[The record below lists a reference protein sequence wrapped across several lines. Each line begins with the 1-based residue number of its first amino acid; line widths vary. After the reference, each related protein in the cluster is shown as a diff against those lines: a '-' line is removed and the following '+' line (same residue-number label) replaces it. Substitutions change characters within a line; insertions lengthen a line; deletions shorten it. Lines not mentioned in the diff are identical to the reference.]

1 MENTEPKK
9 FSIQKEIVGG
19 LTTFVTMSYIMF
31 VNPSILGDAGV
42 PFNQVF
48 MATIIATV
56 VGTLVM
62 GLYAKYP
69 IAIAPGMGMNAY
81 FAYSIVSA
89 DKGLDYKTA
98 FATVFVAGLLFVILS
113 LTPLRKKLIEA
124 IPSSLKYAITAGIGL
139 FIAFIGMRLS
149 GLIQAHE
156 SNFVALGD
164 LHSPSVILTMIG
176 LLVTL
181 ILYTLRVPG
190 SIFIGMVITG
200 IIAYF
205 TGQLK
210 FEGFVSVPQM
220 PELMITNPIASFGD
234 IVSHGLYAAVFSFLL
249 ITLFDTTGTVLG
261 LAKQADLMEGDHLP
275 RSERALFSDAIGTL
289 VGSIFGTS
297 PTSAY
302 IESSSGIAA
311 GARTGIAAV
320 VVALLF
326 ALSAFFSPLV
336 GAVSNVAAITA
347 PALIIVGSLMISQV
361 RFLKWDNFAESFPA
375 FLVILTMPLTS
386 SIATGMAL
394 GFIFYP
400 IMKLVAREGK
410 EVHPLI
416 YVFGF
421 LFLLQLVFFP
431 H

>member
-1 MENTEPKK
+1 MENIEPKK

-48 MATIIATV
+48 MATIIATI

-81 FAYSIVSA
+81 FAYSIVQT
-89 DKGLDYKTA
+89 DKGLDYQTA

-149 GLIQAHE
+149 GLIKAHE
-156 SNFVALGD
+156 TNFVALGD
-164 LHSPSVILTMIG
+164 LHSPSVILTLIG

-181 ILYTLRVPG
+181 VLYTLRVPG
-190 SIFIGMVITG
+190 SIFIGMVVTG

-205 TGQLK
+205 TGQLEFK
-210 FEGFVSVPQM
+210 GIVSVPQM
-220 PELMITNPIASFGD
+220 PDLIISNPIDAIGD
-234 IVSHGLYAAVFSFLL
+234 VVSHGLYAAVFSFLL

-261 LAKQADLMEGDHLP
+261 LAKQADLMEGDQLP
-275 RSERALFSDAIGTL
+275 RAERALFSDAIGTL

-320 VVALLF
+320 VVAVLF

-336 GAVSNVAAITA
+336 GAVSSVAAITA

-410 EVHPLI
+410 DVHPLI